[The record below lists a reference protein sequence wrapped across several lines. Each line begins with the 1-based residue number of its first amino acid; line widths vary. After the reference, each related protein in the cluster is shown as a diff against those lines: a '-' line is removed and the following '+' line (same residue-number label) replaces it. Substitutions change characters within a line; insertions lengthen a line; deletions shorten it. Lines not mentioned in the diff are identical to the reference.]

1 VSAERLKQTKC
12 TSTTPLEKK
21 KKKKSK
27 KKSKKK
33 KKNRF
38 DENAPFAPPKHKNRL
53 FQRTLC
59 IEVGRQQET
68 S

>member
-1 VSAERLKQTKC
+1 MHINNTIR
-12 TSTTPLEKK
+12 EKK
-21 KKKKSK
+21 KKNQK

-33 KKNRF
+33 KKTALTKT
-38 DENAPFAPPKHKNRL
+38 APFAPPKHKNRL

>member
-1 VSAERLKQTKC
+1 VSAELLKQTKC
-12 TSTTPLEKK
+12 TSTTPLER
-21 KKKKSK
+21 
-27 KKSKKK
+27 KK
-33 KKNRF
+33 KKNQKK
-38 DENAPFAPPKHKNRL
+38 NQKKKKTALTKTAPFAPPKHKNRL